1 MDRFQDFLVDT
12 LGNSLLNLLAA
23 LVILVVGYVVARL
36 VAGLLRRLLQR
47 VRLNERVATRFSK
60 DFGLP
65 EVNLESLIATIVF
78 WLLLIFVFVAVVE
91 RLNLVIVAQAIGPLL
106 TSITSDFLP
115 GLVSALLLL
124 LLAWVLAVIFK
135 AIVIKVCA
143 VAKLDERMTK
153 HGALR
158 EGEQVS
164 ISESLGVTVF
174 WLIILLFIPAILD
187 SLGITAVSQPFQQAT
202 AAFFTYLPNIV
213 SAIVIFVV
221 GWLLA
226 RVLRQLVTSLLA
238 AIRVVDS
245 LGERVGLRGE
255 QSLSR
260 LLGTITYAIV
270 MLIILIAALDALNI
284 AAISVPAISMLT
296 IILTAIPSFIGAVL
310 VLVIAYFI
318 ARLVMGLVVDV
329 LSGIGFDRWPASLGI
344 NYTGTRTPSQL
355 VGYLLL
361 VGIMLL
367 AAVAAADLLNS
378 AALSLIL
385 TTMVDFFFR
394 VVLALV
400 IIAFGLYFAN
410 LAQSVVAGAGG
421 ANGRVWGIAARIA
434 ILILAIA
441 MALRQLGLADDIV
454 NLAFGLIL
462 GAIALAAALAFGL
475 GGREV
480 AGRELNRMVGR
491 MRSEEVQTI
500 LTPPSPWQEEGM
512 DPSSLER

>member
-1 MDRFQDFLVDT
+1 MDRFQDFLVET
-12 LGNSLLNLLAA
+12 LGTSLFNLLAA
-23 LVILVVGYVVARL
+23 LVILIIGYVVARL

-47 VRLNERVATRFSK
+47 LRLNDRVAARFSR

-65 EVNLESLIATIVF
+65 EVNLESLVATIVF
-78 WLLLIFVFVAVVE
+78 WVLLIFVFVAVVE
-91 RLNLVIVAQAIGPLL
+91 RLNLVIVAQAIEPLL
-106 TSITSDFLP
+106 TSITGEFLP

-135 AIVIKVCA
+135 AIVIRLCA
-143 VAKLDERMTK
+143 MAKLDERMTR
-153 HGALR
+153 HGALH

-174 WLIILLFIPAILD
+174 WLVILLFIPAILD
-187 SLGITAVSQPFQQAT
+187 ALGVTAVSQPFQQAT
-202 AAFFTYLPNIV
+202 AAFFAYLPNLV
-213 SAIVIFVV
+213 SATILFVV

-226 RVLRQLVTSLLA
+226 RVLRQLVTNLLA
-238 AIRVVDS
+238 AIRVVDD

-270 MLIILIAALDALNI
+270 MIIILIAALDALNI
-284 AAISVPAISMLT
+284 AAISVPAIAMLT
-296 IILTAIPSFIGAVL
+296 TVLNAIPSFIGAVL

-318 ARLVMGLVVDV
+318 ARLVTGLVVDI
-329 LSGIGFDRWPASLGI
+329 LTGIGFDRWPASLGI
-344 NYTGTRTPSQL
+344 NYTGTRTPSKL
-355 VGYLLL
+355 VGYLVL
-361 VGIMLL
+361 VGIMLV

-378 AALSLIL
+378 PALSLIL

-410 LAQSVVAGAGG
+410 LAQSLVTSAGG
-421 ANGRVWGIAARIA
+421 ANGRIWGLAARAA

-441 MALRQLGLADDIV
+441 MALRQLGVADDIV

-475 GGREV
+475 GGRDV
-480 AGRELNRMVGR
+480 AGRELNRLVNR
-491 MRSEEVQTI
+491 VRAEETDVSHQVI
-500 LTPPSPWQEEGM
+500 E
-512 DPSSLER
+512 

>member
-1 MDRFQDFLVDT
+1 MDRFQDFLVET
-12 LGNSLLNLLAA
+12 LGTSLFNLLAA
-23 LVILVVGYVVARL
+23 LVILIIGYVVARL

-47 VRLNERVATRFSK
+47 LRLNDRVAARFSR

-65 EVNLESLIATIVF
+65 EVNLESLVATIVF
-78 WLLLIFVFVAVVE
+78 WVLLIFVFVAVVE
-91 RLNLVIVAQAIGPLL
+91 RLNLVIVAQAIEPLL
-106 TSITSDFLP
+106 TSITGEFLP

-135 AIVIKVCA
+135 AIVIRLCA
-143 VAKLDERMTK
+143 MAKLDERMTR
-153 HGALR
+153 HGALH

-174 WLIILLFIPAILD
+174 WLVILLFIPAILD
-187 SLGITAVSQPFQQAT
+187 ALGVTAVSQPFQQAT
-202 AAFFTYLPNIV
+202 AAFFAYLPNLV
-213 SAIVIFVV
+213 SATILFVV

-226 RVLRQLVTSLLA
+226 RVLRQLVTNLLA
-238 AIRVVDS
+238 AIRVVDD

-270 MLIILIAALDALNI
+270 MIIILIAALDALNI
-284 AAISVPAISMLT
+284 AAISVPAIAMLT
-296 IILTAIPSFIGAVL
+296 TVLNAIPSFIGAVL

-318 ARLVMGLVVDV
+318 ARLVTGLVVDI
-329 LSGIGFDRWPASLGI
+329 LTGIGFDRWPASLGI
-344 NYTGTRTPSQL
+344 NYTGTRTPSKL
-355 VGYLLL
+355 VGYLVL
-361 VGIMLL
+361 VGIMLV

-378 AALSLIL
+378 PALSLIL

-410 LAQSVVAGAGG
+410 LAQSLVTSAGG
-421 ANGRVWGIAARIA
+421 ANGRIWGLAARAA

-441 MALRQLGLADDIV
+441 MALRQLGVADDIV

-475 GGREV
+475 GGRDV
-480 AGRELNRMVGR
+480 AGRELNRLVNR
-491 MRSEEVQTI
+491 VRAEETDVSNQI
-500 LTPPSPWQEEGM
+500 IE
-512 DPSSLER
+512 